1 MGSSDDNLPKFDAVV
16 IVGNSQQ
23 RLGFE
28 SLFQTGRL
36 RPGVDPATVRFQ
48 TSEMLEQLAADVAA
62 ERSTSMILILFLWT
76 IRKGSL

>member
-28 SLFQTGRL
+28 FLFQTGSL
-36 RPGVDPATVRFQ
+36 GHGVDPATVRFQ
-48 TSEMLEQLAADVAA
+48 TPEVLEHLAADVAA